1 MTYWQLQQAKQR
13 LSALVLAARAEPQI
27 ITVHGREKAVVMS
40 HKLFRKIAKIALEAR
55 IQEREQLENNN
66 KMQNTPSGAV

>member
-1 MTYWQLQQAKQR
+1 MDTTYWQLQQAKQC
-13 LSALVLAARAEPQI
+13 LSALVLAAQAEPQI

-55 IQEREQLENNN
+55 AQEQNKLKNNT
-66 KMQNTPSGAV
+66 KV